1 MWLLM
6 VFTTLTITTCKS
18 GNTSKTDKGETL
30 DTTSM
35 KQVQQHPNTAQGKS
49 SSEQMNTFALQ
60 LFLQIHKSSEKMQN
74 YIVSPLSVATLLS
87 IITHGAEGETLSE
100 ITNTL
105 GMKAKDVESL
115 VSKFE
120 MKSDSLVSLH
130 TANLLATHPDIPLR
144 KDFTNIIS
152 RHYRNTATKVLDLRN
167 EKERQKIDQWCKQQ
181 TEGMIPQITDEN
193 DTVTVLLNAICFKA
207 LWEEPFEDI
216 HRMPFEN
223 ADKSKVL
230 LPGMSR
236 LADMM
241 VEQREHYVALGLD
254 YRGGRYKM
262 LLLLPNEGYSI
273 NHVLNDL
280 TATELEW
287 LLKTKEKNTETLLRM
302 PKFEMRFKQPL
313 IPVLQQMGIQL
324 AFTPQASFGRMSYK
338 PMYFS
343 NVEQRTFIEVN
354 ENGTKA
360 SAATKSSMEIGAFGV
375 EANYLCINVD
385 RPFLFVIGDSQ
396 TGVSLFMGEY
406 RGDEKAKKLQNN
418 W

>member
-130 TANLLATHPDIPLR
+130 TANLLATHPTFPYERILPTS
-144 KDFTNIIS
+144 FHAI
-152 RHYRNTATKVLDLRN
+152 TA
-167 EKERQKIDQWCKQQ
+167 
-181 TEGMIPQITDEN
+181 IPQ
-193 DTVTVLLNAICFKA
+193 
-207 LWEEPFEDI
+207 
-216 HRMPFEN
+216 
-223 ADKSKVL
+223 
-230 LPGMSR
+230 
-236 LADMM
+236 
-241 VEQREHYVALGLD
+241 QRF
-254 YRGGRYKM
+254 
-262 LLLLPNEGYSI
+262 SI
-273 NHVLNDL
+273 
-280 TATELEW
+280 
-287 LLKTKEKNTETLLRM
+287 
-302 PKFEMRFKQPL
+302 
-313 IPVLQQMGIQL
+313 
-324 AFTPQASFGRMSYK
+324 
-338 PMYFS
+338 
-343 NVEQRTFIEVN
+343 
-354 ENGTKA
+354 
-360 SAATKSSMEIGAFGV
+360 
-375 EANYLCINVD
+375 
-385 RPFLFVIGDSQ
+385 
-396 TGVSLFMGEY
+396 
-406 RGDEKAKKLQNN
+406 
-418 W
+418 